1 VAAFCFAPT
10 LVRRSPKARKAL
22 KPETPVARDFWNSVV
37 GGTGLLQVAQ
47 QHERTE
53 LLLQSYR
60 AAGLQREAPLFVN
73 CFQLRFGGEFLE
85 ARIIPERIE
94 RALPGNLATLNAMAR
109 LHKHQGKAI
118 LAANGSKSRLDA
130 LLQMRMKLWQQ
141 RKNST
146 AKS

>member
-1 VAAFCFAPT
+1 MAAFCLAPT

-94 RALPGNLATLNAMAR
+94 RALPGNLATLNVS
-109 LHKHQGKAI
+109 LSIQ
-118 LAANGSKSRLDA
+118 SF
-130 LLQMRMKLWQQ
+130 
-141 RKNST
+141 RKNRT
-146 AKS
+146 KSQGIESGFESRDGRFSLANA